1 MATNIIGNTFLLA
14 EQTVQT
20 TDEKDVN
27 SRLHANGTDTENGSA
42 KQVLQYP
49 PLFLKELLLKE
60 S

>member
-27 SRLHANGTDTENGSA
+27 SRLHANGTDTEHGSA
-42 KQVLQYP
+42 KQVQQYL
-49 PLFLKELLLKE
+49 PLFLEELLLKE